1 MAGAQRR
8 AAGRGGGVSGGV
20 HVAQYQYG
28 RSSRYDA
35 ALRGNVTAT
44 AQTAGAAQ
52 PADGGSPVDFAT
64 LQAVNPDAA
73 AWLEMPGLDLSLPIV
88 QAQDNQTYLHRGFD
102 GSDSPA
108 GCLFFAASTDGDA
121 ALYRVIYGHN
131 LHDGSMFS
139 GLLRYADADFCRE
152 NPTFTLYTPEE
163 TQTWRIFSAHTATD
177 ATDLY
182 RTDRTPG
189 DDYDAFVQGLQA
201 LSACDTGATV
211 PRRRAGADPLHL
223 PKCLWQR
230 NGAIRGSRLQR
241 ELVALQYSYIQK
253 ATGMDDMVC
262 SARGY
267 QLIRCEGFC

>member
-88 QAQDNQTYLHRGFD
+88 QAQDNQTCIA
-102 GSDSPA
+102 GST
-108 GCLFFAASTDGDA
+108 AA
-121 ALYRVIYGHN
+121 
-131 LHDGSMFS
+131 
-139 GLLRYADADFCRE
+139 
-152 NPTFTLYTPEE
+152 TP
-163 TQTWRIFSAHTATD
+163 RPGACSLPRPPTAT
-177 ATDLY
+177 
-182 RTDRTPG
+182 
-189 DDYDAFVQGLQA
+189 
-201 LSACDTGATV
+201 
-211 PRRRAGADPLHL
+211 RRCTA
-223 PKCLWQR
+223 
-230 NGAIRGSRLQR
+230 
-241 ELVALQYSYIQK
+241 
-253 ATGMDDMVC
+253 
-262 SARGY
+262 
-267 QLIRCEGFC
+267 

>member
-131 LHDGSMFS
+131 LHDGSMS
-139 GLLRYADADFCRE
+139 
-152 NPTFTLYTPEE
+152 
-163 TQTWRIFSAHTATD
+163 S
-177 ATDLY
+177 
-182 RTDRTPG
+182 
-189 DDYDAFVQGLQA
+189 
-201 LSACDTGATV
+201 GATPTRTFAARTRPLRCTR
-211 PRRRAGADPLHL
+211 PRKRRPGVSSRPTPPPTRPTCTAPTARRATTTTPLCRACRRS
-223 PKCLWQR
+223 PP
-230 NGAIRGSRLQR
+230 
-241 ELVALQYSYIQK
+241 
-253 ATGMDDMVC
+253 ATPAQPC
-262 SARGY
+262 PAAR
-267 QLIRCEGFC
+267 RC

>member
-1 MAGAQRR
+1 MRIDQTKARRLERPSRAWLALSAGLL
-8 AAGRGGGVSGGV
+8 AAGVAFLAAFS
-20 HVAQYQYG
+20 VAQYQYG
-28 RSSRYDA
+28 RSSRYYA

-211 PRRRAGADPLHL
+211 PRGAQVLTL
-223 PKCLWQR
+223 STCQS
-230 NGAIRGSRLQR
+230 AYGS
-241 ELVALQYSYIQK
+241 
-253 ATGMDDMVC
+253 GMERYVVHAYKE
-262 SARGY
+262 S
-267 QLIRCEGFC
+267 